1 MSTMFHVVLF
11 LFLYTL
17 SQALIVKQPSWFS
30 CSHVQIRVGS
40 ASTCRESSCLGFNA
54 QGIVGNYCIITR
66 LHKMFQHWREEPCFI
81 PILIWTL
88 PSNLWKKSFIQQ
100 AQSHGAAAFVFA
112 ANITG
117 SRALSS
123 YSPTIQ
129 NTTIGSSVSVFSRY
143 ELDKHLFD
151 SDRHRCRREVES
163 PAERDT
169 TNDHS

>member
-88 PSNLWKKSFIQQ
+88 PSNLWKKSFIQYS
-100 AQSHGAAAFVFA
+100 AVNVFY
-112 ANITG
+112 
-117 SRALSS
+117 SRLNHMGQLLLYLQPILPEVA
-123 YSPTIQ
+123 
-129 NTTIGSSVSVFSRY
+129 
-143 ELDKHLFD
+143 H
-151 SDRHRCRREVES
+151 CRATLLRFRIRRWGV
-163 PAERDT
+163 P
-169 TNDHS
+169 